1 MRDLS
6 ERIPRLHADVGVQR
20 VGGRLMAAG
29 PGDDLHTFEGED
41 GEVSEVGERILE
53 LCDGTRTVGQIV
65 DALCAEFDV
74 ERSVA
79 EQDAAAFVALLVK
92 KNVVVLG

>member
-1 MRDLS
+1 M
-6 ERIPRLHADVGVQR
+6 ERVPRLHADVGIQR

-29 PGDDLHTFEGED
+29 PGDELHTFEGSD

-53 LCDGTRTVGQIV
+53 LCDGTRTVGRIV
-65 DALCAEFDV
+65 DVLCAEFDV

-79 EQDAAAFVALLVK
+79 EEDAVAFVKVLLSK
-92 KNVVVLG
+92 RVVELG